1 MEELKDFLRETNIV
15 EMNDDEE
22 VLISEEL
29 EKVDQLFQETG
40 FEPIETDI
48 NPFDPLTAITY
59 GRQDRNEQRSDE
71 AYWKDITEIKTQLK
85 RHERYLAR
93 KKKLEAQRE
102 AERLA
107 ELERQKA
114 EAEKR
119 RVEAEKKAQ
128 EEADRKKKKINLLNE
143 MIEEGIS
150 EFRKYEAQGDYM
162 NAREKYTHLQKLIFR
177 RADLTNTL
185 NRYQLYNDLMICRIL
200 DIPCNENGE
209 YHVDY
214 STYTFY
220 GEYDFVYNKEACF
233 KVFTIS
239 LNEKLT
245 VACLAFNDIVY
256 VPADII
262 RVGDKITLHEEIR
275 IYAEF
280 QTELLKREN
289 TVDILAVSKWISEI
303 MHEIMRNQPGWT
315 PDKFMCVK
323 HKSGLVMF
331 DKGALNKC
339 QNMACTECMHSVYC
353 ELIRDFSYTLQLAR
367 IHKYEK

>member
-1 MEELKDFLRETNIV
+1 MELQEFLRGTNAVET
-15 EMNDDEE
+15 NDDEE

-40 FEPIETDI
+40 FEPVETDI
-48 NPFDPLTAITY
+48 NPFDPLIAVKY
-59 GRQDRNEQRSDE
+59 ERQDRNEQRSDE
-71 AYWKDITEIKTQLK
+71 AYWKDITEIKTQIK

-107 ELERQKA
+107 ELKRQKA

-119 RVEAEKKAQ
+119 RAEAEKKAR
-128 EEADRKKKKINLLNE
+128 EEADQKKKEIKNLNE
-143 MIEEGIS
+143 MIEEDIS
-150 EFRKYEAQGDYM
+150 KFKEYEAQSDYM
-162 NAREKYTHLQKLIFR
+162 NSREKYTHLQKLIFKY
-177 RADLTNTL
+177 ADLTNTL

-220 GEYDFVYNKEACF
+220 GEYDFVYNKEAFF
-233 KVFTIS
+233 KIFTIS

-245 VACLAFNDIVY
+245 VVCLSFNDIVY

-275 IYAEF
+275 IYAAF
-280 QTELLKREN
+280 QTELLKREHAA
-289 TVDILAVSKWISEI
+289 DISAVSKWISEI
-303 MHEIMRNQPGWT
+303 MHEIMYNQPGWT

-331 DKGALNKC
+331 DKGALNRC

-353 ELIRDFSYTLQLAR
+353 QLIRDFSYTLQLAR

>member
-1 MEELKDFLRETNIV
+1 MEELKEFLRGTNAVET
-15 EMNDDEE
+15 NDDEE

-48 NPFDPLTAITY
+48 NPFDPLIAVKY
-59 GRQDRNEQRSDE
+59 ERQDRTDLKDDE
-71 AYWKDITEIKTQLK
+71 SYSKDITQIKTQIK
-85 RHERYLAR
+85 RHEQYRA
-93 KKKLEAQRE
+93 KQKKLE

-107 ELERQKA
+107 EIERRKA

-119 RVEAEKKAQ
+119 RAEAEKKAQ
-128 EEADRKKKKINLLNE
+128 EEAVQKKKEIENLTD
-143 MIEEGIS
+143 MIEEDIS
-150 EFRKYEAQGDYM
+150 EFKEYEAQGDYM
-162 NAREKYTHLQKLIFR
+162 NSLKKYTHLQKLIFKY
-177 RADLTNTL
+177 ADLTNTL

-220 GEYDFVYNKEACF
+220 GEYDFVCNKEACF
-233 KVFTIS
+233 KIFTIS
-239 LNEKLT
+239 LHEKLT
-245 VACLAFNDIVY
+245 VVCLAFNDIVY

-262 RVGDKITLHEEIR
+262 RVGDKLTLHEEIR
-275 IYAEF
+275 IYAAF
-280 QTELLKREN
+280 QTELLKREHK
-289 TVDILAVSKWISEI
+289 VDVSAVSKRISEI
-303 MHEIMRNQPGWT
+303 MHEIMCNQPGWS

-331 DKGALNKC
+331 DKGLLNKC
-339 QNMACTECMHSVYC
+339 QNTACTECMHSVYC
-353 ELIRDFSYTLQLAR
+353 KMIRDFSYTLQLAR